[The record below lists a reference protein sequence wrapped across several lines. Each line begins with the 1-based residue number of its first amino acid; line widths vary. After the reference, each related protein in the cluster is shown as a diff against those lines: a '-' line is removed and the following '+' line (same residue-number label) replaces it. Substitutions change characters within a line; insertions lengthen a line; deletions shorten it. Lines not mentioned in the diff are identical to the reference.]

1 MNKNEKLNE
10 NNKKEINYEKMQ
22 KQKLLEFRMNRK
34 DIVLMK

>member
-10 NNKKEINYEKMQ
+10 TNKKEINYEKMQ